1 MKRLLSWALGGLL
14 SWAPAC
20 SLMLGLL
27 LLAPACSHRQATLFV
42 GTYSDGFY
50 ALDFESGEVIAK
62 AAMPN
67 PSFLALHGSKVYAV
81 SEMPDS
87 TASIYAWHY
96 GGNGFTCLGSQPTGL
111 PQGGED
117 PCYVATDGR
126 LLSVANYS
134 GGTLALYPLQEGGGI
149 GPLDSLIVSGTGG
162 PDLSRQ
168 DKPHVHCT
176 VFTPDGKHLLFSEFS
191 ADAIGS
197 VDIIG
202 RISNYRIAA
211 RLPADFG
218 PRHLLFDAPGTHLYV
233 IGELSGD
240 VAVFDYR
247 DGSLTLR
254 QVVKADAVN
263 ARGAADIQLS
273 PDGKYLYASLRLL
286 NDGIAIFSVAADGTL
301 TSRGY
306 QHTGP
311 HPRNFC
317 ITQDLAIVACRDSDQ
332 IEIYRRDPATGLL
345 QDTGRRIHLPKPV
358 FVALQP

>member
-1 MKRLLSWALGGLL
+1 MKRLMKRLLPFLL
-14 SWAPAC
+14 FLVLAC
-20 SLMLGLL
+20 SQ
-27 LLAPACSHRQATLFV
+27 RQATLFV

-50 ALDFESGEVIAK
+50 ALDFASGEVIAK
-62 AAMPN
+62 APMPN
-67 PSFLALHGSKVYAV
+67 PSFLAVEGSKVYAV

-87 TASIYAWHY
+87 TAAVYAWHY
-96 GGNGFTCLGSQPTGL
+96 GGNGFECLGSQPTGL
-111 PQGGED
+111 PQNGED

-134 GGTLALYPLQEGGGI
+134 GGTLALYRLKKGGGI

-197 VDIIG
+197 VDITG

-247 DGSLTLR
+247 DGQLSLR
-254 QVVKADAVN
+254 QVVKADQAD
-263 ARGAADIQLS
+263 ARGAADIHLS
-273 PDGKYLYASLRLL
+273 PDGKFLYASLRLR
-286 NDGIAIFSVAADGTL
+286 NDGIAVFSVAPDGSLTL
-301 TSRGY
+301 QGY
-306 QHTGP
+306 RHTGP
-311 HPRNFC
+311 HPRNFA
-317 ITQDLAIVACRDSDQ
+317 ITEDWAIVACRDSDE
-332 IEIYRRDPATGLL
+332 IEIYRRDPVSGLL
-345 QDTGRRIHLPKPV
+345 TDSGRRIRLPKPV